1 MGSTSFSRRTAL
13 RAAMIAALGAG
24 TARTAGSAGA
34 DPITIPLPP
43 FPGGL
48 GPIPQPP
55 SNSPLVT
62 SSPPLRPYVDDL
74 WVPPAHR
81 SGAELT
87 ARAVRHRYH
96 ADLPPTR
103 AFGYGDHILG
113 PTITAHSGE
122 ELALSFG
129 NRLGEHPLAEYV
141 DESMMATTGADR
153 TDPRTTVHLH
163 GAPTAPASDGFPTIC
178 WRRNGMQH
186 NRYGNRQEAA
196 TLWYHDHAV
205 GITRLN
211 VQAGLA
217 GVYLVRDA
225 HDTGEADN
233 PLGLPAGERELPLVL
248 QDRTFKTDGSLEA
261 RQFNFLPHDMNQ
273 AGQLGDVAVVNGV
286 AWPRHRVARGLY
298 RLRVVLG
305 ANGRVF
311 RLQFSNSMRF
321 WVIGGDQGLLDAPQ
335 AVRSITMSPGERADL
350 LVDFGSADGGAVDLM
365 NTAENSIGN
374 ALFVVPTLR
383 RIMRFH
389 LSGPRERA
397 RVPETLR
404 GGPRR
409 PPRLPAPVRS
419 LVENL
424 STSGAAQARVAERGN
439 LSQDLRPVTEFCQRA
454 IAGRYPFVESSSRDV
469 LPEDFGQ
476 MFGPGGMMDD
486 FFQKRLAQLV
496 DTSRRPWRYK
506 PVAEQGAISTS
517 ALQQFERA
525 DLIKQVFFRGGG
537 RGPAMRLDFKPVE
550 LDAGITQF
558 TLDVDGQLVKYAH
571 GPIVPMTVQWPGP
584 RNTNQVR
591 INVQPPTA
599 GGTSGQMT
607 EGPWALFK
615 MLDRGQLASGDGPE
629 KFLITFQLD
638 ARRAKFEVTTNSVQ
652 HPIRLKELREFSCP
666 EGL

>member
-409 PPRLPAPVRS
+409 PPRLPAPVRPTRRRTVTLGWDLATATSSIVPLRALMLINNLDFMSDDVDVARAGTVERWDIVNS
-419 LVENL
+419 LPIEHPIHLHLAVFRVIERHRLDSARYFLSAPPPAHVGTRWSPAPSRDMLSRRTGPEPWELGWKDTVLCPEDSVTSILVYWPTVEQL
-424 STSGAAQARVAERGN
+424 GFDPDAPIPVPHDAEVAGAHHGAAAHSGH
-439 LSQDLRPVTEFCQRA
+439 
-454 IAGRYPFVESSSRDV
+454 
-469 LPEDFGQ
+469 
-476 MFGPGGMMDD
+476 
-486 FFQKRLAQLV
+486 
-496 DTSRRPWRYK
+496 
-506 PVAEQGAISTS
+506 
-517 ALQQFERA
+517 
-525 DLIKQVFFRGGG
+525 GGG
-537 RGPAMRLDFKPVE
+537 ARPEVRGYVWHSHNLDHE
-550 LDAGITQF
+550 DHDMMQ
-558 TLDVDGQLVKYAH
+558 
-571 GPIVPMTVQWPGP
+571 
-584 RNTNQVR
+584 R
-591 INVQPPTA
+591 I
-599 GGTSGQMT
+599 
-607 EGPWALFK
+607 
-615 MLDRGQLASGDGPE
+615 R
-629 KFLITFQLD
+629 
-638 ARRAKFEVTTNSVQ
+638 VQ
-652 HPIRLKELREFSCP
+652 HH
-666 EGL
+666 

>member
-1 MGSTSFSRRTAL
+1 MGSMKLSRRTAL
-13 RAAMIAALGAG
+13 RAAVIAALGG
-24 TARTAGSAGA
+24 GLARTAGPVAA

-48 GPIPQPP
+48 GPIPPPP

-62 SSPPLRPYVDDL
+62 SSPPLRPFVDDL
-74 WVPPAHR
+74 RLPPAHR
-81 SGAELT
+81 SGVELT
-87 ARAVRHRYH
+87 AQAVHHRYH

-113 PTITAHSGE
+113 PAITARSGE

-163 GAPTAPASDGFPTIC
+163 GAPTAPASDGFPVIC
-178 WRRNGMQH
+178 WRHNGMQH

-217 GVYLVRDA
+217 GVYLVRDRF
-225 HDTGEADN
+225 DTGEADN

-273 AGQLGDVAVVNGV
+273 AGQLGDVALVNGV
-286 AWPRHRVARGLY
+286 AWPRHRVGRGLY

-305 ANGRVF
+305 SNSRVF

-335 AVRSITMSPGERADL
+335 GIRSITMSPGERADL
-350 LVDFGSADGGAVDLM
+350 LVDFGAAGGGTVDLM

-374 ALFVVPTLR
+374 ALFMVPTLHK
-383 RIMRFH
+383 IMRF
-389 LSGPRERA
+389 LVSGPRERV
-397 RVPETLR
+397 RIPETLR

-409 PPRLPAPVRS
+409 PAPLSPLARPTRRRTVTLGWDLATATSSIVPLRALMLINNLDFMSDDLDVARAGTVERWDIVNSLPIEHPIHLHLAVFRVIERHRLDSARYFLSAPPPARVGVRWSPAP
-419 LVENL
+419 
-424 STSGAAQARVAERGN
+424 
-439 LSQDLRPVTEFCQRA
+439 
-454 IAGRYPFVESSSRDV
+454 SRDMLTRRTGPEPWELGRKDTV
-469 LPEDFGQ
+469 LCPEDSVTSILVYWPTVEQLGFD
-476 MFGPGGMMDD
+476 PDAPIPVPHD
-486 FFQKRLAQLV
+486 AVLAGAHHG
-496 DTSRRPWRYK
+496 
-506 PVAEQGAISTS
+506 VA
-517 ALQQFERA
+517 
-525 DLIKQVFFRGGG
+525 
-537 RGPAMRLDFKPVE
+537 
-550 LDAGITQF
+550 
-558 TLDVDGQLVKYAH
+558 AH
-571 GPIVPMTVQWPGP
+571 
-584 RNTNQVR
+584 
-591 INVQPPTA
+591 
-599 GGTSGQMT
+599 SGH
-607 EGPWALFK
+607 
-615 MLDRGQLASGDGPE
+615 GDGARSE
-629 KFLITFQLD
+629 VRGYVWHCHNLD
-638 ARRAKFEVTTNSVQ
+638 HEDHDMMQRIRVQ
-652 HPIRLKELREFSCP
+652 HH
-666 EGL
+666 